1 MINKVHKNS
10 EPLMDDNKKLY
21 KVGKKKNAKQCTRK
35 AGQTTENATTQIRC
49 IYNQNV
55 VPVTP

>member
-1 MINKVHKNS
+1 
-10 EPLMDDNKKLY
+10 
-21 KVGKKKNAKQCTRK
+21 VGKKNEDAKQCTRWRK

-55 VPVTP
+55 VPATP